1 MSFRTFLDNSKR
13 VFLVAKKPTW
23 QEFWNLSKIVAIGIA
38 LIGVI
43 GFIITLIM
51 FALYMP

>member
-1 MSFRTFLDNSKR
+1 MNFRTFLDNSKR

-38 LIGVI
+38 LIGVV
-43 GFIITLIM
+43 GFLIVIM
-51 FALYMP
+51 FTLYVP